1 MLTENELCKIEE
13 RFQKAVTVLGDN
25 KEKLLKAIAECSDDE
40 AACLKYLYGYM
51 PVSDMADYDVA
62 LFLSFVRHSLMLKS
76 TMPWG
81 KAMEWDIF
89 LNYVLQYRINN
100 ENIEFFSKEFYD
112 ELEPRIKSMTMYDA
126 VLEVNYWCF
135 EKATYHS
142 TDDRTASPFTVIK
155 NAYGRCGEES
165 TLCVA
170 ALRSV
175 GIPARQCYTPR
186 WAHCDDNHAWVEVW
200 VEGTWHFLGACE
212 PEGRL
217 DTGWFRLP
225 ASKAL
230 LIHNRVLS
238 DLVRNETITMQ
249 NDKMTEINVLSHYA
263 DVKEITVKVLDSAGN
278 PLPGIFVA
286 FEVVNYSE
294 FYPLATLKTNEAGEV
309 SFVTGLGDLV
319 ITAYNDS
326 LYSSKKLDVREQS
339 TLIIKMP
346 KTLEEPDELEYALV
360 PPKGG
365 IENEEP
371 IENEDFWKKKNQY
384 ALDKR
389 SEYEASF
396 YNEEKAQKYAEAF
409 GEYRDKLAA
418 LLVLARGNYKEIIR
432 FWEHEETKNYRHEK
446 LLLLSSLR
454 EKDLTD
460 ISAELLLEHLC
471 EAVPYKEQYDEKLFA
486 EYVLCPRI
494 WFENITLYRKGILE
508 YFTKEQREEFIKD
521 KHKLYD
527 YLTDEIKIYNDSE
540 YSNLTTSPL
549 GAMKIKTCNELSF
562 KILITAVLRSLG
574 VAAKID
580 KVDKRAAYYE
590 NGKWNYFT
598 ESQEKQPRENKEALL
613 VLKKANDESFSY
625 YKNYTV
631 SHFENGHYTSL
642 NMEDIPWKENLA
654 EYSLVPGKYRII
666 TANRQSNGENL
677 IKIWFL
683 TLKEGER
690 KELLLELLKGE
701 KQVNSVK
708 IPDERISVSGSEQML
723 SELLRDK
730 LNIVAWIQTSA
741 EPTEHLLNE
750 IIEAKDLYNEKK
762 PNVVLLVEKEEELK
776 NVTLQKA
783 LSAVPHI
790 VVGIKSEGM
799 NALNQVYDGFQITD
813 KRLPLAVTTG
823 GQTANHAWSGYNVG
837 IGELLLKHLS

>member
-1 MLTENELCKIEE
+1 MLTENELCKVEE
-13 RFQKAVTVLGDN
+13 RFKKAITVLGDDRD
-25 KEKLLKAIAECSDDE
+25 KLLKDIDECSKE
-40 AACLKYLYGYM
+40 EEVCLKYLYGYM
-51 PVSDMADYDVA
+51 PVSDMADYDIE
-62 LFLSFVRHSLMLKS
+62 LFLKFVRHSLMLKD

-81 KAMEWDIF
+81 RAMEWDIF

-100 ENIEFFSKEFYD
+100 ENIEFFSKEFYN

-200 VEGTWHFLGACE
+200 VDGTWHFLGACE

-238 DLVRNETITMQ
+238 DLVRNEIITMQ

-263 DVKEITVKVLDSAGN
+263 EVKEITVKVVDKENKHLS
-278 PLPGIFVA
+278 GISVA

-294 FYPLATLKTNEAGEV
+294 FYPLATLRTNEAGEV

-326 LYSSKKLDVREQS
+326 LYVSEKIDVRERS
-339 TLIIKMP
+339 TLTIKMP
-346 KTLEEPDELEYALV
+346 DVLNEPEQLEYVLV

-365 IENEEP
+365 IENDEA
-371 IENEDFWKKKNQY
+371 IENEDLWKKKNQA

-409 GEYRDKLAA
+409 GEYSDKLAA
-418 LLVLARGNYKEIIR
+418 LLVLARGNYEEIIR
-432 FWEHEETKNYRHEK
+432 FWEHEGTKKYRHEK
-446 LLLLSSLR
+446 LLLLTSLR

-460 ISAELLLEHLC
+460 ISAEFLLEHLC
-471 EAVPYKEQYDEKLFA
+471 EAIPYKEQYDEKMFS
-486 EYVLCPRI
+486 EHVLCPRI

-508 YFTKEQREEFIKD
+508 FLSKEQIKEFRED

-527 YLTDEIKIYNDSE
+527 YLSREIKIYNDSE

-549 GAMKIKTCNELSF
+549 GTLKIKSCNELSF

-580 KVDKRAAYYE
+580 KVDTRAAYYE
-590 NGKWNYFT
+590 NGKWNYFAK
-598 ESQEKQPRENKEALL
+598 EPENKTMEKYGEAL
-613 VLKKANDESFSY
+613 VLKKNTKDTFGY
-625 YKNYTV
+625 YKNYTI
-631 SHFENGHYTSL
+631 SYFENGHYTSL
-642 NMEDIPWKENLA
+642 NMEDVPWQQNQV
-654 EYSLVPGKYRII
+654 EYKLLPGKYRVI
-666 TANRQSNGENL
+666 TSNRQSDGENL

-683 TLKEGER
+683 TIHEGEK
-690 KELLLELLKGE
+690 KELLLELLQGE
-701 KQVNSVK
+701 KQTRAVE
-708 IPDERISVSGSEQML
+708 IPDEKISVSGNEQML
-723 SELLRDK
+723 SELLTDK
-730 LNIVAWIQTSA
+730 ENIIAWIQTSA

-762 PNVVLLVEKEEELK
+762 PNVILLVEKEEDLN

-790 VVGIKSEGM
+790 VVGVKREGTKT
-799 NALNQVYDGFQITD
+799 LDQVFDGFQITD
-813 KRLPLAVTTG
+813 KRLPLAVTADD
-823 GQTANHAWSGYNVG
+823 QKANHAWSGYNVG